1 MKSGYSKKQNS
12 QHKKKMEKEHAAK
25 NQGNLAPCARP
36 ILHQRITVAPY
47 AGLYHFIVPMR
58 EKKIKGRIK
67 IRYIKNKYNI
77 YI

>member
-1 MKSGYSKKQNS
+1 MKTGYPKKQNS
-12 QHKKKMEKEHAAK
+12 QHRKKMEKEHAAK

-58 EKKIKGRIK
+58 EKKFKGQDKDK
-67 IRYIKNKYNI
+67 IYKE
-77 YI
+77 